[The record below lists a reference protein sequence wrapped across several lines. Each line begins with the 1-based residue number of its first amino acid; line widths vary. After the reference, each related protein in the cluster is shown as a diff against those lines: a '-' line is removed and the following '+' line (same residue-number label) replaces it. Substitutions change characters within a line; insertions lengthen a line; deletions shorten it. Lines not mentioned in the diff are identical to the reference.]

1 MLVWQVELSWLA
13 RHVPRHRQWGQ
24 PPRTRELGP
33 LNGNVGYRDGAAVVD
48 IERENVVCKDYG
60 EWKGEMATMYR
71 LRGIC
76 LV

>member
-13 RHVPRHRQWGQ
+13 RRVPRHRQWGQ

-48 IERENVVCKDYG
+48 IERESVVCKDYY
-60 EWKGEMATMYR
+60 EEKEAMAIMYR
-71 LRGIC
+71 LWGTF